1 MLRAAQEVNM
11 PSSFSITDTG
21 RTRKMNQDYVFTS
34 DIPLGNLPNLY
45 IVADGMG
52 GHNAGDFAS
61 RFTVDTVSRFVMQS
75 ETKDVERVLKGALR
89 AANAGLREEAE
100 KDSSLYGMGTTFV
113 SATILGETLI
123 AANVGDSR
131 LYVIQGPASIRQITR
146 DHSLVEEMIEAGRID
161 REIAVT
167 LPEKNI
173 ITRAV
178 GAEDSL
184 KIDFFSYPVSDGDI
198 LLLCSDG
205 LTNMLN
211 DSRIAK
217 IVFSTKSLEK
227 AADMLVREANM
238 AGGRDNIS
246 VVLIDPFDRGLSSI
260 PE

>member
-1 MLRAAQEVNM
+1 M

-21 RTRKMNQDYVFTS
+21 RTRNMNQDYVFTS
-34 DIPLGNLPNLY
+34 DIPLGTLPNLY

-75 ETKDVERVLKGALR
+75 EAKDAERVLKGALR

-100 KDSSLYGMGTTFV
+100 KDPSLYGMGTTFV
-113 SATILGETLI
+113 SATILGETLL

-131 LYVIQGPASIRQITR
+131 LYVLHETDEIRQITR
-146 DHSLVEEMIEAGRID
+146 DHSLVEEMIETGRIE
-161 REIAVT
+161 RGTAAK

-184 KIDFFSYPVSDGDI
+184 KIDFFRFPVSDGDI
-198 LLLCSDG
+198 ILLCSDG
-205 LTNMLN
+205 LTNMLD
-211 DSRIAK
+211 DSTIAK

-227 AADMLVREANM
+227 AADRLVREANM
-238 AGGRDNIS
+238 AGGKDNIS
-246 VVLIDPFDRGLSSI
+246 VVLVDPYDRGHGSI
-260 PE
+260 SNI

>member
-1 MLRAAQEVNM
+1 
-11 PSSFSITDTG
+11 
-21 RTRKMNQDYVFTS
+21 MNQDYVFTS

-75 ETKDVERVLKGALR
+75 EAKDAERVLKGALR

-100 KDSSLYGMGTTFV
+100 KDPSLYGMGTTFV
-113 SATILGETLI
+113 SATILGETLL
-123 AANVGDSR
+123 AANGGDSR
-131 LYVIQGPASIRQITR
+131 LYVLHETDEIRQITR
-146 DHSLVEEMIEAGRID
+146 DHSLVEEMIETGRIE
-161 REIAVT
+161 RGTAAK

-184 KIDFFSYPVSDGDI
+184 KIDFFRFPVSDGDI
-198 LLLCSDG
+198 ILLCSDG
-205 LTNMLN
+205 LTNMLD
-211 DSRIAK
+211 DSTIAK

-227 AADMLVREANM
+227 AADRLVREANM
-238 AGGRDNIS
+238 AGGKDNIS
-246 VVLIDPFDRGLSSI
+246 VVLVDPYDRGHGSI
-260 PE
+260 SNI

>member
-1 MLRAAQEVNM
+1 
-11 PSSFSITDTG
+11 
-21 RTRKMNQDYVFTS
+21 MNQDYVFTS

-75 ETKDVERVLKGALR
+75 EAKDAERVLKGALR

-100 KDSSLYGMGTTFV
+100 KDPSLYGMGTTFV
-113 SATILGETLI
+113 SATILGETLL

-131 LYVIQGPASIRQITR
+131 LYVLHETDEIRQITR
-146 DHSLVEEMIEAGRID
+146 DHSLVEEMIETGRIE
-161 REIAVT
+161 RGTAAK

-184 KIDFFSYPVSDGDI
+184 KIDFFRFPVSDGDI
-198 LLLCSDG
+198 ILLCSDG
-205 LTNMLN
+205 LTNMLD
-211 DSRIAK
+211 DSTIAK

-227 AADMLVREANM
+227 AADRLVREANM
-238 AGGRDNIS
+238 AGGKDNIS
-246 VVLIDPFDRGLSSI
+246 VVLVDPYDRGHGSI
-260 PE
+260 SNI

>member
-1 MLRAAQEVNM
+1 M

-21 RTRKMNQDYVFTS
+21 RTRNMNQDYVFTS

-75 ETKDVERVLKGALR
+75 EAKDAERVLKGALR

-100 KDSSLYGMGTTFV
+100 KDPSLYGMGTTFV
-113 SATILGETLI
+113 SATILGETLL

-131 LYVIQGPASIRQITR
+131 LYVLHETDEIRQITR
-146 DHSLVEEMIEAGRID
+146 DHSLVEEMIETGRIE
-161 REIAVT
+161 RGTAAK

-184 KIDFFSYPVSDGDI
+184 KIDFFRFPVSDGDI
-198 LLLCSDG
+198 ILLCSDG
-205 LTNMLN
+205 LTNMLD
-211 DSRIAK
+211 DSTIAK

-227 AADMLVREANM
+227 AADRLVCEANM
-238 AGGRDNIS
+238 AGGKDNIS
-246 VVLIDPFDRGLSSI
+246 VVLVDPYDRGHGSI
-260 PE
+260 SNI

>member
-1 MLRAAQEVNM
+1 
-11 PSSFSITDTG
+11 
-21 RTRKMNQDYVFTS
+21 MNQDYVFTS

-75 ETKDVERVLKGALR
+75 EAKDAERVLKGALR

-100 KDSSLYGMGTTFV
+100 KDPSLYGMGTTFV
-113 SATILGETLI
+113 SATILGETLL

-131 LYVIQGPASIRQITR
+131 LYVLHETDEIRQITR
-146 DHSLVEEMIEAGRID
+146 DHSLVEEMIETGRIE
-161 REIAVT
+161 RGTAAK

-184 KIDFFSYPVSDGDI
+184 KIDFFRFPVSDGDI
-198 LLLCSDG
+198 ILLCSDG
-205 LTNMLN
+205 LTNMLD
-211 DSRIAK
+211 DSTIAK

-227 AADMLVREANM
+227 AADRLVCEANM
-238 AGGRDNIS
+238 AGGKDNIS
-246 VVLIDPFDRGLSSI
+246 VVLVDPYDRGHGSI
-260 PE
+260 SNI